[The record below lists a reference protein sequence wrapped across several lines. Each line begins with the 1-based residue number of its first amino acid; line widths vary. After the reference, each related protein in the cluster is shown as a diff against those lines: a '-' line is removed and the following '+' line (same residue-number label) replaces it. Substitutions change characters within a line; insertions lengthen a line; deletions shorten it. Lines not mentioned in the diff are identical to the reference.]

1 MTKEQIINNYLYF
14 GYLPL
19 QEYPAWLNEIEQN
32 EQDDYT
38 LQGAIKNFDETFDK
52 LVQRFPDKKYVI
64 PLSGGWDSR
73 AILGALLE
81 RVDKSQ
87 ITTYSFGKSGQLDY
101 EIGLQIAHW
110 AGVKSNNIDLSDILL
125 SWEKITN
132 HVNNIPWSRFPDTFY
147 NSISRLN
154 ISGSKQIVWSGF
166 LGDAVSG
173 GHLNQKDSN
182 SLYVT
187 FLQKNKYIKSFNV
200 VDEEFEP
207 LQYLEIPRKTGLTN
221 DVLMD
226 LLVTQSSGNAP
237 VSLSHKFVKN
247 EDSINYG
254 TSSNKLVIVA
264 PFAEKNFI
272 QYWLNAPR
280 ELRMNQKLYLE
291 MLHAK
296 FPELFTLPSKY
307 SLGLPP
313 NAHFRYGLKR
323 YHSALVRRIQ
333 KRAPWLGIRSIAH
346 LNYLDYDEIFRT
358 RADYQE
364 ALTVAL
370 NYLKE
375 NNLTPWINFDILLK
389 EHMKRK
395 KNHGNV
401 FCLLIGLAA
410 NLQVNYQENEI

>member
-1 MTKEQIINNYLYF
+1 
-14 GYLPL
+14 
-19 QEYPAWLNEIEQN
+19 
-32 EQDDYT
+32 
-38 LQGAIKNFDETFDK
+38 
-52 LVQRFPDKKYVI
+52 
-64 PLSGGWDSR
+64 
-73 AILGALLE
+73 
-81 RVDKSQ
+81 
-87 ITTYSFGKSGQLDY
+87 
-101 EIGLQIAHW
+101 
-110 AGVKSNNIDLSDILL
+110 
-125 SWEKITN
+125 
-132 HVNNIPWSRFPDTFY
+132 
-147 NSISRLN
+147 
-154 ISGSKQIVWSGF
+154 
-166 LGDAVSG
+166 
-173 GHLNQKDSN
+173 
-182 SLYVT
+182 
-187 FLQKNKYIKSFNV
+187 
-200 VDEEFEP
+200 
-207 LQYLEIPRKTGLTN
+207 
-221 DVLMD
+221 
-226 LLVTQSSGNAP
+226 
-237 VSLSHKFVKN
+237 
-247 EDSINYG
+247 
-254 TSSNKLVIVA
+254 
-264 PFAEKNFI
+264 
-272 QYWLNAPR
+272 
-280 ELRMNQKLYLE
+280 MNQKLYLE